1 MTKIGIL
8 AGTFDPVHAGHLAF
22 AQAAITECG
31 LDRIFFLAE
40 PSPRRKQGVK
50 SLQHRTEMVQLALAQ
65 HDQFGTII
73 LNQTQ
78 FSVEETLPV
87 LQARFAGARLYM
99 LLGEDVL
106 GHLTSWPH
114 VRQLIES
121 VEFVIGVR
129 TQTHAKAVNDLIKN
143 IEETR
148 GLSFKHH
155 IITSEI
161 PGVSSSKV
169 RMRLRRGQ
177 VPAGVP
183 QSVLEYIRAHQLY
196 SPTTDE
202 Y

>member
-22 AQAAITECG
+22 AQAALVECG
-31 LDRIFFLAE
+31 LDKVFFLVE

-50 SLQHRTEMVQLALAQ
+50 SIQHRTEMVQMAIAK

-73 LNQTQ
+73 IDQAQ
-78 FSVEETLPV
+78 FSVEGTLPV
-87 LQARFAGARLYM
+87 LLTRFAGVQLHM

-114 VRQLIES
+114 VKQLIES

-129 TQTHAKAVNDLIKN
+129 KQTHAQAVNDLIQS

-148 GLSFKHH
+148 GLTFKHH

-177 VPAGVP
+177 VPAGLP
-183 QSVLEYIRAHQLY
+183 QAVLKYIRAHQLY